1 MNSGAVLGLDFG
13 TSGARA
19 CVIDHTE
26 RVLFETQVDF
36 PRPREQTPRDWADA
50 LAGLLDVIPPD
61 LRSSLAFCAVD
72 ATSGTVLLADAGLQ
86 PVGPALAYFDA
97 RAHALALELE
107 RDLPRPLQLD
117 ALARLLWLW
126 REYGGPRVAH
136 AMHQAD
142 WITAQLLG
150 RAPPTDWHN
159 ALKTGA
165 DAAAASWPAAVRTL
179 PPGALLP
186 AIVAPGTDLG
196 CIGPAAAQRFGLPP
210 GLMLRAGT
218 TDGNAGFIATG
229 ASRPGQ
235 AVTTLGSTLSLK
247 LLSSTRVDA
256 PEYGVYS
263 HRFGPLWL
271 ASGASNAGGA
281 VLRQLF
287 TDAQLQ
293 ALSTRIDPEADSPL
307 DLYPLPAPGERFPVR
322 DPLLPPRLQPRPTDD
337 AAYLHGLLQALASIE
352 SAGYRKLAD
361 LGATPAAAVFT
372 TGGGARNP
380 AWTRLRERALGLPV
394 HLAPRAQA
402 AFGAARLALRGTRL
416 LPLPGLGA
424 SQCD

>member
-1 MNSGAVLGLDFG
+1 MKAGAALGLDFG

-26 RVLFETQVDF
+26 QVLFEAQVDF
-36 PRPREQTPRDWADA
+36 PRPREQSPHDWADA
-50 LAGLLDVIPPD
+50 LDTLLGALPAD
-61 LRSSLAFCAVD
+61 LRSRLAFCAVD
-72 ATSGTVLLADAGLQ
+72 ATSGTVLLTDAGLR

-107 RDLPRPLQLD
+107 RSLPRPLQLD

-126 REYGGPRVAH
+126 REHGGPRVVH

-142 WITAQLLG
+142 WITARLLG

-165 DAAAASWPAAVRTL
+165 DAASASWPDAVRAL

-186 AIVAPGTDLG
+186 AIVAPGTELG
-196 CIGPAAAQRFGLPP
+196 RVGRAAARRFDLPP
-210 GLMLRAGT
+210 ALVLRAGT

-229 ASRPGQ
+229 ATRPGQ

-287 TDAQLQ
+287 TDARLQ
-293 ALSTRIDPEADSPL
+293 ELSSRIDAETDSPL

-322 DPLLPPRLQPRPTDD
+322 DPLLLPRLQPRPADD
-337 AAYLHGLLQALASIE
+337 AAYLHGLLQALAGIE
-352 SAGYRKLAD
+352 AAGYRKLAE

-394 HLAPRAQA
+394 HLVPHTQA

-416 LPLPGLGA
+416 LPSPDPGAFHG
-424 SQCD
+424 D